1 MSTTRSRLLSFGAYV
16 ALPLVGVLLLGWDWR
31 EVVLL
36 YWFENISIGLAMVV
50 TLWRTAHAPSATTTA
65 AAPSAATPAT
75 TPATPATTPATA
87 PAQTDV
93 APAPTAPTP
102 PATPY
107 DQPPNTQNMEGP
119 VAGTFLAG
127 FFAMHYGMFTLV
139 HGVFVLLLVG
149 GIMAPVESA
158 TPINWWGV
166 LVVWVIGTAVQLTAA
181 LVGPLPRLR
190 GTLLMFSVYPRI
202 FALHITIILAVFVI
216 LAFQW
221 GAAAALL
228 LIGLHALFSG
238 GAWMFSAARD
248 RLATRAAPAA
258 EPSA

>member
-1 MSTTRSRLLSFGAYV
+1 MTPTRSRLITLLAYT

-50 TLWRTAHAPSATTTA
+50 TLWRTAHAP
-65 AAPSAATPAT
+65 AATPDPETAQ
-75 TPATPATTPATA
+75 TA
-87 PAQTDV
+87 P
-93 APAPTAPTP
+93 PTP
-102 PATPY
+102 PDTTQA
-107 DQPPNTQNMEGP
+107 PPTDPTRNMEGP

-149 GIMAPVESA
+149 GIMAPVEST

-166 LVVWVIGTAVQLTAA
+166 LTVWVIGTAVQLWAA
-181 LVGPLPRLR
+181 IVGPLPRLR
-190 GTLLMFSVYPRI
+190 GTMLMFSVYPRI
-202 FALHITIILAVFVI
+202 FALHITIILGVFVI

-228 LIGLHALFSG
+228 LIGLHALFNG
-238 GAWMFSAARD
+238 GAWMISAARD
-248 RLATRAAPAA
+248 SLATRAAPAA
-258 EPSA
+258 EPRT

>member
-1 MSTTRSRLLSFGAYV
+1 MTPTRSRLITLLAYT

-50 TLWRTAHAPSATTTA
+50 TLWRTAHAPSATTPAT
-65 AAPSAATPAT
+65 APSAAAPD
-75 TPATPATTPATA
+75 PATA
-87 PAQTDV
+87 QT
-93 APAPTAPTP
+93 AATAPTP
-102 PATPY
+102 TATRQEPTPY
-107 DQPPNTQNMEGP
+107 DQTPNTQNMEGP

-149 GIMAPVESA
+149 GIMAPVEST

-166 LVVWVIGTAVQLTAA
+166 LTVWVIGTAVQLWAA
-181 LVGPLPRLR
+181 IVGPLPRLR
-190 GTLLMFSVYPRI
+190 GTMLMFSVYPRI
-202 FALHITIILAVFVI
+202 FALHITVILAVFVI

-228 LIGLHALFSG
+228 LIGLHALFNG
-238 GAWMFSAARD
+238 GAWMFSAVRD
-248 RLATRAAPAA
+248 SLATRAAPAA
-258 EPSA
+258 EPRT

>member
-1 MSTTRSRLLSFGAYV
+1 MTTSANRLLALVAYTV
-16 ALPLVGVLLLGWDWR
+16 LPLVGVLLLGWDWR
-31 EVVLL
+31 EVILL

-50 TLWRTAHAPSATTTA
+50 TLWRTAHAPTAAPAT
-65 AAPSAATPAT
+65 AAPS
-75 TPATPATTPATA
+75 TA
-87 PAQTDV
+87 
-93 APAPTAPTP
+93 TAPTP
-102 PATPY
+102 TAAPQDPSTHDQTP
-107 DQPPNTQNMEGP
+107 NVQNMEGP

-158 TPINWWGV
+158 TAINWWGV
-166 LVVWVIGTAVQLTAA
+166 LVVWVIGTVVQLRAA
-181 LVGPLPRLR
+181 IVGPLPRLR

-202 FALHITIILAVFVI
+202 FALHLTIILAVFVI

-228 LIGLHALFSG
+228 LIGLHALFNG
-238 GAWMFSAARD
+238 GAWVFSAVRENL
-248 RLATRAAPAA
+248 RTRAAPAA
-258 EPSA
+258 QPSA

>member
-1 MSTTRSRLLSFGAYV
+1 MSTTRSRLLSFVAYV

-50 TLWRTAHAPSATTTA
+50 TLWRTAHAP
-65 AAPSAATPAT
+65 AATQTPTPDIAQAT
-75 TPATPATTPATA
+75 TPT
-87 PAQTDV
+87 
-93 APAPTAPTP
+93 
-102 PATPY
+102 
-107 DQPPNTQNMEGP
+107 PNTQNMEGP

-158 TPINWWGV
+158 SPINWWGV
-166 LVVWVIGTAVQLTAA
+166 LVVWVIGTAVQLQAA
-181 LVGPLPRLR
+181 IVGPLPRLR
-190 GTLLMFSVYPRI
+190 GTMLMFSVYPRI

-238 GAWMFSAARD
+238 GAWMFSAVRD
-248 RLATRAAPAA
+248 RLTTRANSGGQVPR
-258 EPSA
+258 S